1 MCFRSICMSLITGA
15 VLFSN
20 TYTEMVVA
28 VESGGRLVEEF
39 APVVRDAEGRFFV
52 TPDLLSELHLP
63 QSSQPPIVVNGVS
76 YSPLDGIDGV
86 GYRFDEAEQKIT
98 ISLPPPRPSLTSIE
112 LGVRPSAK
120 PDRVEPGFF
129 LNHDVQAVGSGS
141 HSVASAVEE
150 IAFFSRFGVLTA
162 RGVAPDL
169 THGRGARRVDTQFTR
184 DFPERMMTLSVGDAV
199 SSPGAW
205 GRSVNYGGVRW
216 ASKFSTRPSFI
227 PYTLPALS
235 GQAAQ
240 PSTID
245 LYVNNVQV
253 GR

>member
-28 VESGGRLVEEF
+28 VQSGRRLVEEI

-63 QSSQPPIVVNGVS
+63 QSCQPPIVVNGVS

-120 PDRVEPGFF
+120 PDR
-129 LNHDVQAVGSGS
+129 
-141 HSVASAVEE
+141 
-150 IAFFSRFGVLTA
+150 
-162 RGVAPDL
+162 
-169 THGRGARRVDTQFTR
+169 
-184 DFPERMMTLSVGDAV
+184 
-199 SSPGAW
+199 
-205 GRSVNYGGVRW
+205 
-216 ASKFSTRPSFI
+216 
-227 PYTLPALS
+227 
-235 GQAAQ
+235 
-240 PSTID
+240 
-245 LYVNNVQV
+245 
-253 GR
+253 